1 MKYLNILESAALFKD
16 IRPDE
21 LEAMLTC
28 NGAKTKSVQKGKF
41 VLLTGSKPTHIGIVI
56 SGQFHIL
63 YEDFRGERSLI
74 AIVSPGELFAEAMC
88 CAGVSESPVT
98 VMAKTDSTVMLLN
111 FSRIVHLCS
120 NACPFHTKLIENM
133 LYLVANKNLLLQSRM
148 EIISLKSIRSK
159 VMRYLESFVPEQGR
173 NIVIPL
179 NREEM
184 ASFLCVERCALSHEL
199 SRMKNDGLIEYKKN
213 NFILADCVRNGQ
225 ESR

>member
-1 MKYLNILESAALFKD
+1 MKYLNILASAALFMD
-16 IRPDE
+16 IRPSE
-21 LEAMLTC
+21 LEAMLSC
-28 NGAKTKSVQKGKF
+28 NGAKIKNVQKGRF
-41 VLLTGSKPTHIGIVI
+41 VLLTGSKPTHIGLVI

-74 AIVSPGELFAEAMC
+74 AVVSPGELFAEAIC

-133 LYLVANKNLLLQSRM
+133 LYLVASKNLLLQNRM

-159 VMRYLESFVPEQGR
+159 VMRYLESFMPDQGR
-173 NIVIPL
+173 NIMIPL

-199 SRMKNDGLIEYKKN
+199 SRMKKDGMIDYKKN
-213 NFILADCVRNGQ
+213 NFIIADYMGDG
-225 ESR
+225 